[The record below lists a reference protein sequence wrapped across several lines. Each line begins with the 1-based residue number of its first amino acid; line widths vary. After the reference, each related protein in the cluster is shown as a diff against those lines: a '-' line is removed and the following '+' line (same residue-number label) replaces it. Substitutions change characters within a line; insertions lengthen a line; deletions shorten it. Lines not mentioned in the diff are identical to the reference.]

1 MHPKRDTPHDSRGA
15 KLAISPQRDPTTTAN
30 WFMAHTEHLKVTN
43 VPELDRPLML
53 AAWSGW
59 SDAGECA
66 TVAVREIATQL
77 NAQHFAAIDPE
88 EFYIFTQ
95 ERPMVRNSPSG
106 ERTLHWPKNDFYYWH
121 SNLSGVPDLVLFH
134 GTEPQ
139 LKWRTY
145 TSAIASMAK
154 SLNVELL
161 ANLGAL
167 LDSVP
172 HTRAA
177 RVLCTSVDDDLG
189 GRYEHVRYPR
199 PNYEGPTGMTSATID
214 AFTRQGIKSVSIWGH
229 APHYLQVKR
238 NPSIT
243 LAMLNEILKLAP
255 LPINT
260 AGLERDADE
269 FDETISRA
277 IESQSEIRSYVA
289 QLEERYDDELSAIED
304 RDAGDLVQELDEF
317 LKSRSSGNG
326 HAPENG

>member
-1 MHPKRDTPHDSRGA
+1 
-15 KLAISPQRDPTTTAN
+15 
-30 WFMAHTEHLKVTN
+30 MAQAEHLKVTTL
-43 VPELDRPLML
+43 PDLDKPLML

-66 TVAVREIATQL
+66 TVAIREIATQL
-77 NAQHFAAIDPE
+77 NAQHFASIDPE

-95 ERPMVRNSPSG
+95 ERPTVSNSPSG
-106 ERTLHWPKNDFYYWH
+106 ERVLSWPNNDFYYWQ
-121 SNLSGVPDLVLFH
+121 SNMSGVPDLVLLY

-145 TSAIASMAK
+145 TSAIASIAK

-177 RVLCTSVDDDLG
+177 RVLCTSVDENLG
-189 GRYEHVRYPR
+189 GRYQHLRYPR

-243 LAMLNEILKLAP
+243 LAMLNEILNLAP
-255 LPINT
+255 FPINT
-260 AGLERDADE
+260 AGLERDAEE

-277 IESQSEIRSYVA
+277 IESQSEILTYVA

-304 RDAGDLVQELDEF
+304 RDAGELVQELDEF
-317 LKSRSSGNG
+317 LKSRSSGNEQS
-326 HAPENG
+326 PENG

>member
-1 MHPKRDTPHDSRGA
+1 
-15 KLAISPQRDPTTTAN
+15 
-30 WFMAHTEHLKVTN
+30 MAHMEHLKVTDL
-43 VPELDRPLML
+43 PELDRPLML

-66 TVAVREIATQL
+66 TLAIREIATQL
-77 NAQHFAAIDPE
+77 NARKFASIDPE
-88 EFYIFTQ
+88 EFYIFSQ
-95 ERPMVRNSPSG
+95 ERPIVRNATSG
-106 ERTLHWPKNDFYYWH
+106 ERVLRWPKNDFYYWR
-121 SNLSGVPDLVLFH
+121 SSQQGVPDLVLLH

-139 LKWRTY
+139 LRWRTY
-145 TSAIASMAK
+145 TSAIASLAK

-177 RVLCTSVDDDLG
+177 RVLCTSVDHDLG
-189 GRYEHVRYPR
+189 GRYEHLRYPR

-214 AFTRQGIKSVSIWGH
+214 AFTQQGIKSISIWGH

-243 LAMLNEILKLAP
+243 LAMLNEISKLAAF
-255 LPINT
+255 PINV
-260 AGLERDADE
+260 AGLEKDADE
-269 FDETISRA
+269 FNETISRA

-289 QLEERYDDELSAIED
+289 QLEERYDDELTAIED
-304 RDAGDLVQELDEF
+304 RDASELVQELDEF
-317 LKSRSSGNG
+317 LRSRPSGNG
-326 HAPENG
+326 HAPESG